1 MFNFRIIRFFV
12 AVTTAIL
19 LFSVNNSVVAF
30 NPQLEPPGDVWLVE
44 GFINMTALEISPTG
58 AAMPFGVDR
67 TIIGDNQ
74 IDFRVGII
82 ARFTATD
89 NTGDGKPDDGIYTPE
104 MEHFRVQVGNTGW
117 DETMPNHNLKFQVQR
132 GMVTDVSVILTV
144 TMPSH
149 PDLEFM
155 FSASPGAWVAKDERD
170 EDNVGTISGS
180 YALRDG
186 EVINRP
192 QISVLDGFIK
202 LDATQGNVPD
212 EADCTLLNHYG
223 RMVFDEIDELIYVC
237 SQSGWITK

>member
-1 MFNFRIIRFFV
+1 MFSIRIIRFFV

-30 NPQLEPPGDVWLVE
+30 NPQLEPQSDTWLVE

-82 ARFTATD
+82 ARFTAAD
-89 NTGDGKPDDGIYTPE
+89 STGDGKPDDGTYTPKIE
-104 MEHFRVQVGNTGW
+104 RFRVQIGNTGW
-117 DETMPNHNLKFQVQR
+117 DETMPNHNLNFQVQR
-132 GMVTDVSVILTV
+132 GAVTGVSVMLTE

-155 FSASPGAWVAKDERD
+155 FPASPGTWVAKDERD
-170 EDNVGTISGS
+170 EDNVGTIFGS

-202 LDATQGNVPD
+202 LDATQGIVPD
-212 EADCTLLNHYG
+212 EADCTLQDHYG
-223 RMVFDEIDELIYVC
+223 RMVFDEINELIYVC